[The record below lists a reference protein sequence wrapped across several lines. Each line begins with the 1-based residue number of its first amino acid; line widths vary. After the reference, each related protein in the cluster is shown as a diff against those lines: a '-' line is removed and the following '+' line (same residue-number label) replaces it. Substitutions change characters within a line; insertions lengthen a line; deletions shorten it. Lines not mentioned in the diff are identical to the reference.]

1 MVPSNYIDYVGS
13 QTLEVQVK
21 TGPAESQG
29 WHGKTHGK
37 LAKSRLQQGE
47 SPGKIS
53 LVKFTAYFLAMR
65 SRSDRA
71 IIQMNGFSG
80 LLNTP

>member
-1 MVPSNYIDYVGS
+1 
-13 QTLEVQVK
+13 
-21 TGPAESQG
+21 
-29 WHGKTHGK
+29 
-37 LAKSRLQQGE
+37 LQQGE